1 MCANR
6 LLYSLLFLIKY
17 RRLKC
22 HLLLLLL
29 LCSLRLWA
37 QNPYYINYTISD
49 GLPSDNVYSVFQGED
64 GCIWFTTDV
73 GIVRYDSKTFKLFNT
88 DNGLSD
94 NEVFRMSKDSR
105 GRIWMHTLNGK
116 PCFIHKNEIYNEH
129 NSTILKQIKGSG
141 LVVNFYEDG
150 DRKVYISF
158 RSGEVFIIDT
168 LDKIERWKNGTPHW
182 GVWKDDEIYAI
193 NSGIITKMGNGDTVQ
208 ELSIAPGNKMANT
221 QSRLCQ
227 LGGEQYFISGN
238 EIYLLTQK
246 KFVPYL
252 SVDNAKGITNIC
264 KIDNY
269 LWVATRSGLYQYE
282 GSKLVKHFFK
292 EDAISDVFQDKEG
305 NYWVTTLN
313 RGVLMVPSMNVLRIL
328 DNKKIHRLDLN
339 REELWLGGT
348 ENDYYVRNKGMLTAH
363 KLPAEWA
370 ENKISC
376 FRFIAGKTYIGA
388 KSGVTI
394 SGGGKTQVFAVNV
407 NDLLYSNDHLYIA
420 TTYTAKIHV
429 NKVTENIVHTPDA
442 DKIIGKRTNVLE
454 SDDSGN
460 IWIGTNFGLY
470 LYANEPGGFKLYNI
484 GEQFE
489 ELTISIEDIYFDT
502 AQKLLLVATA
512 SKGIVV
518 LKNKKVEK
526 VINTKNG
533 LNNNTVISIK
543 KIADTAYLTGT
554 NNGLNKIIF
563 NSGNYKVENYNL
575 QVGVSNKRVNDIEFA
590 SDTVYLATDN
600 GVLYFNTHT
609 LGPLNVYP
617 ICNVTAVMTA
627 KGLFTGEKIRYTD
640 NDISISFNGISF
652 KDKGNVKYYY
662 RFVGRDRTWN
672 ATSES
677 QVNYKDLA
685 PGEYTFELFC
695 RNDLGN
701 SSTVRSV
708 AFEISPPFWQR
719 PWFIVF
725 CALAFTAIVYSYVR
739 YRFKAQHAKNEAEKK
754 DMQVEKDRV
763 QLEKQMLELEQKAL
777 RMQMNPHF
785 IFNALNT
792 IKGYYSEGND
802 VKAGN
807 YIAKFSKLLRMLLN
821 TEGQNTTLDNEIEML
836 KLYVELTRIRYH
848 EKFDYSISVGPNL
861 MPADI
866 LIPSLLLQPI
876 VENAIIHGLAAKT
889 EQGKLLISFEKHE
902 GDMICTVEDDGIGR
916 TRAAAL
922 GSRNLHDS
930 KAISIVQDRLR
941 LFDELASFEII
952 DLAEKGTALGTKVII
967 KLPIKYTGF

>member
-1 MCANR
+1 M
-6 LLYSLLFLIKY
+6 
-17 RRLKC
+17 
-22 HLLLLLL
+22 
-29 LCSLRLWA
+29 
-37 QNPYYINYTISD
+37 
-49 GLPSDNVYSVFQGED
+49 PSDNVYSVFQAED

-73 GIVRYDSKTFKLFNT
+73 GIVRYDSKAFKLFNT

-94 NEVFRMSKDSR
+94 NEVFRMSRDTR

-116 PCFIHKNEIYNEH
+116 PSFIYKNKIYNEH
-129 NSTILKQIKGSG
+129 NSEILKQIKGSG
-141 LVVNFYEDG
+141 LVVNFYEDA

-158 RSGEVFIIDT
+158 RSGEVFVIDT
-168 LDKIERWKNGTPHW
+168 TDKIERWKNESPHW
-182 GVWKDDEIYAI
+182 GVWKGDDVYSV
-193 NSGIITKMGNGDTVQ
+193 NRGRVVKMGNGEVLQ
-208 ELSIAPGNKMANT
+208 ELGVDPGSKLAAT
-221 QSRLCQ
+221 QSKLCHI
-227 LGGEQYFISGN
+227 GNEQYFISGN
-238 EIYLLTQK
+238 DVFLLQEK
-246 KFVPYL
+246 KFVRYL
-252 SVDNAKGITNIC
+252 NVENAKGITSIC

-282 GSKLVKHFFK
+282 GIKLVKHFFT
-292 EDAISDVFQDKEG
+292 EDAISDVFRDNEG

-328 DNKKIHRLDLN
+328 DNRKIHRLGRN
-339 REELWLGGT
+339 GEELWLGGT
-348 ENDYYVRNKGMLTAH
+348 ENNYYVKHKGMLTAY
-363 KLPAEWA
+363 KLPADWA

-376 FRFIAGKTYIGA
+376 FRYIAGKTYIGA
-388 KSGVTI
+388 KSGLTI
-394 SGGGKTQVFAVNV
+394 SGSGKTQVFPVNV
-407 NDLLYSNDHLYIA
+407 NDLLYSNDHIYLA
-420 TTYTAKIHV
+420 TTYTAKIHI
-429 NKVTENIVHTPDA
+429 NKVAENILHTPET
-442 DKIIGKRTNVLE
+442 DKLIVKRTNVLE

-489 ELTISIEDIYFDT
+489 ELAISIEDVYYDT
-502 AQKLLLVATA
+502 AQNLLLVATA

-533 LNNNTVISIK
+533 LNNNTAISIK
-543 KIADTAYLTGT
+543 KITDSAYLVGT
-554 NNGLNKIIF
+554 NNGLNKITYS
-563 NSGNYKVENYNL
+563 NGTYKVENYNL
-575 QVGVSNKRVNDIEFA
+575 QIGVSNKRVNDIEFTG
-590 SDTVYLATDN
+590 DTVYLATDN
-600 GVLYFNTHT
+600 GLLYFNTHT
-609 LGPLNVYP
+609 LGPLNLHPV
-617 ICNVTAVMTA
+617 CNITAVMTA
-627 KGLFTGEKIRYTD
+627 NGLFAGGEIRYTD

-652 KDKGNVKYYY
+652 KDRGNVKYYY
-662 RFVGRDRTWN
+662 RFVGRDRAWN
-672 ATSES
+672 ETSES
-677 QVNYKDLA
+677 QVNYKDLS

-701 SSTVRSV
+701 SSVIRSV

-719 PWFIVF
+719 PWFIMF
-725 CALAFTAIVYSYVR
+725 CALASSGLVYSYVR

-754 DMQVEKDRV
+754 DMQAEKDRV

-802 VKAGN
+802 IKAGN

-821 TEGQNTTLDNEIEML
+821 TDGQNTTLDNEIEML

-848 EKFDYSISVGPNL
+848 EKFEYTIKVGSEL

-889 EQGKLLISFEKHE
+889 NQGQLLISFEKQA
-902 GDMICTVEDDGIGR
+902 GDLICIVEDNGIGR
-916 TRAAAL
+916 AHAATL
-922 GSRNLHDS
+922 GSRNLHTS

-941 LFDELASFEII
+941 LFDEQTSFEII
-952 DLAEKGTALGTKVII
+952 DLAEDGTALGTKVII